1 MGSRLLAKARNSII
15 PENGADTAND
25 TSPEILPA
33 HAAEHS
39 AKINKAS
46 SLRGKASQLRESRET
61 RETRETRSHTHHDYF
76 SIETLPSHPDVL
88 VVHPLK
94 PLQIDTVQPMHA
106 ELLKTIET
114 SHSILVW
121 DFSTVENIDAAGVG
135 MLIAVQKKLREQGG
149 DQALS
154 GLRPRLM
161 RFIAM
166 LGCADYFCIEPDIP
180 HVLDRIEEET
190 AGIFPLMAS
199 CPACGAGLRISEPG
213 RGRCRSCGAI
223 MSIFPNGSVELG

>member
-1 MGSRLLAKARNSII
+1 MGSRLLAKARNSIV
-15 PENGADTAND
+15 PENGADTAAD
-25 TSPEILPA
+25 ASPEILTA

-39 AKINKAS
+39 AKVNKAS
-46 SLRGKASQLRESRET
+46 SLRGKASQLREIRESR
-61 RETRETRSHTHHDYF
+61 SQTHNGYF
-76 SIETLPSHPDVL
+76 TIETLGSHPDVL
-88 VVHPLK
+88 IVHPLK

-106 ELLKTIET
+106 ELLKTID
-114 SHSILVW
+114 SFRSILVW

-135 MLIAVQKKLREQGG
+135 MLIAVQKKLREQSG

-166 LGCADYFCIEPDIP
+166 LGYADYFCVEPDIP

-190 AGIFPLMAS
+190 SGIFPLMAT
-199 CPACGAGLRISEPG
+199 CPACGTGLQISEPG
-213 RGRCRSCGAI
+213 RGRCRACGAVL
-223 MSIFPNGSVELG
+223 SIFSNGSVELG

>member
-1 MGSRLLAKARNSII
+1 MGSRLLAKAQNSIV
-15 PENGADTAND
+15 PGNGADTAANA
-25 TSPEILPA
+25 SPEILSA
-33 HAAEHS
+33 HTAEHS

-46 SLRGKASQLRESRET
+46 SLRGKASQIRESRES
-61 RETRETRSHTHHDYF
+61 RSQAYHDYF
-76 SIETLPSHPDVL
+76 TIETLSSHPDVL
-88 VVHPLK
+88 IVHPLK

-114 SHSILVW
+114 SSSILIW

-166 LGCADYFCIEPDIP
+166 LGYADYFCVEPDIP

-190 AGIFPLMAS
+190 ARIFPLMAT
-199 CPACGAGLRISEPG
+199 CPACGAGLQISEPG
-213 RGRCRSCGAI
+213 RGRCRACGAVL
-223 MSIFPNGSVELG
+223 SIFSNGSVELG